1 MIILAL
7 ALLYAEIGAFQKVAR
22 PVLKLTVPV
31 MKLVDF
37 LVGGV
42 FQIIFWPFKKAW
54 SLVRR

>member
-1 MIILAL
+1 VGSEMCIRDS
-7 ALLYAEIGAFQKVAR
+7 FQKVAR